1 MIQTCA
7 YLYSS
12 NFTPQVKEACNQSQ
26 ICNRKSIS
34 RNTTHRQ
41 FYHLQAMLTGVNFFI
56 YFHRYNGVILMKVW
70 WRSIGIMELYL
81 SVILAQAASVMS
93 CDILDHVAD
102 EI

>member
-1 MIQTCA
+1 
-7 YLYSS
+7 
-12 NFTPQVKEACNQSQ
+12 
-26 ICNRKSIS
+26 
-34 RNTTHRQ
+34 
-41 FYHLQAMLTGVNFFI
+41 
-56 YFHRYNGVILMKVW
+56 MKVW